1 MLLQWTGSACCPI
14 HSRSF
19 KVFGEVGVVM
29 FGRDVEA
36 VCTVNGETVVPVE
49 LVGSSFS
56 VRVFFA
62 VGSGI
67 VGAFVF

>member
-1 MLLQWTGSACCPI
+1 MPC
-14 HSRSF
+14 RSF
-19 KVFGEVGVVM
+19 KVFGEVDVVM

-36 VCTVNGETVVPVE
+36 VCTVNGEAVVPVE
-49 LVGSSFS
+49 PVRSSFS